1 MTLRSLL
8 FGGAGCFLLS
18 FVAPTFLRAQGLSD
32 VMLYS
37 RMDPLGTVRSTGL
50 GGAMTSLGAD
60 LGAVWSNPAGLGMY
74 RTSDVGMSL
83 AIGAGGGRTTFADQ
97 TQTTA
102 APHLIVGQIGAALT
116 MPLNH
121 PQFRRGTFGIG
132 YTPLRDLHQRV
143 EWAGPQAGE
152 SLTQQL
158 ALQAQGTP
166 FDSLWYS
173 QPFDADLA
181 WYTYLIDTV
190 SGSVDQYEGAF
201 NGDDVQQSLRR
212 DRSGRMGETT
222 LAFGTSYDD
231 MLHLGLSVGLTSI
244 DMERVDVYSERKQ
257 MGPSLLDRFT
267 FNDRLEVSG
276 SGAFWAFGLI
286 LQPEN
291 TPLRFGWSYRS
302 GSVFSIDDFYQV
314 DATSDFSDGTGYE
327 WNSPNSY
334 VQYRI
339 RTPRQ
344 HRLGFSW
351 TMGKAALLTLD
362 YGYSDFAQATFTSND
377 FRAEDVAA
385 IQRDIDSTLVAEQQ
399 VRGGLE
405 FRIQDTWRFRFGGG
419 WQSAAAQPLQG
430 FDGVEDGTLLEDG
443 SQRIQWAIGGEY
455 RAETWYAGATYRHTS
470 TEDARRLYALS
481 PAIAEG
487 RTGLGLLMLSIGA
500 RY

>member
-1 MTLRSLL
+1 
-8 FGGAGCFLLS
+8 
-18 FVAPTFLRAQGLSD
+18 
-32 VMLYS
+32 MLYS
-37 RMDPLGTVRSTGL
+37 RMDPLGTGRSTGL

-74 RTSDVGMSL
+74 RTSDVGFSL
-83 AIGAGGGRTTFADQ
+83 AIGAGGGRTTFAYRHPDHCG
-97 TQTTA
+97 TPPDCGTSRSG
-102 APHLIVGQIGAALT
+102 PHHALE
-116 MPLNH
+116 PPPIPQGHLWHRLH
-121 PQFRRGTFGIG
+121 P
-132 YTPLRDLHQRV
+132 V
-143 EWAGPQAGE
+143 AGPAPTRGMGRG
-152 SLTQQL
+152 SKP
-158 ALQAQGTP
+158 AKASPSSSPCRPQGTR

-190 SGSVDQYEGAF
+190 SGTCGPIRRGLQWRRRRVKASGGTAPAAWGNHPRLRHE
-201 NGDDVQQSLRR
+201 LRR
-212 DRSGRMGETT
+212 RAAPRFERGPHVHRH
-222 LAFGTSYDD
+222 GT
-231 MLHLGLSVGLTSI
+231 
-244 DMERVDVYSERKQ
+244 VDVYSERKQ
-257 MGPSLLDRFT
+257 MGPSPLDRFT
-267 FNDRLEVSG
+267 FNDRLQVSG

-302 GSVFSIDDFYQV
+302 GTVFSIDDFYQV

-362 YGYSDFAQATFTSND
+362 YGYADFAQATFTSND

-385 IQRDIDSTLVAEQQ
+385 IQPEIDSTLVAEQQ

-405 FRIQDTWRFRFGGG
+405 FRIQDTWRFRWEVAGT
-419 WQSAAAQPLQG
+419 AAAQPWS
-430 FDGVEDGTLLEDG
+430 G
-443 SQRIQWAIGGEY
+443 STAWKMAPCWRTAASASSGPLAASIG
-455 RAETWYAGATYRHTS
+455 RKTWYAGATYRHTS

-487 RTGLGLLMLSIGA
+487 RTGLGLLMTVHRRPILTGPEAAMRIRLS
-500 RY
+500 RRP

>member
-8 FGGAGCFLLS
+8 FGGAGFLLLS
-18 FVAPTFLRAQGLSD
+18 LVQSTPLRAQGLSD
-32 VMLYS
+32 VLLYS
-37 RMDPLGTVRSTGL
+37 RMDPLGSARSTGL

-60 LGAVWSNPAGLGMY
+60 LGAVWSNPAGLGLY

-97 TQTTA
+97 TGTTA

-121 PQFRRGTFGIG
+121 PNFRRGTFGIG
-132 YTPLRDLHQRV
+132 YTPLRDFHQRV
-143 EWAGPQAGE
+143 EWTGPQSGE

-158 ALQAQGTP
+158 ALQANGTP

-190 SGSVDQYEGAF
+190 SGSVDQYAGAF
-201 NGDDVQQSLRR
+201 DGDDVQQSLRR

-222 LAFGTSYDD
+222 IAFGTSYDEV
-231 MLHLGLSVGLTSI
+231 LHIGLAVGLTSI
-244 DMERVDVYSERKQ
+244 DMDRVDVYTERKLL
-257 MGPSLLDRFT
+257 GPSSLDRFT

-276 SGAFWAFGLI
+276 SGAFWSFGLI

-314 DATSDFSDGTGYE
+314 DATSDFSDGSGYE

-344 HRLGFSW
+344 HRMGFSW

-362 YGYSDFAQATFTSND
+362 YGYADFAQATFESND
-377 FRAEDVAA
+377 FFDSDVEA
-385 IQRDIDSTLVAEQQ
+385 IQRDIDSTLIAEQN

-405 FRIQDTWRFRFGGG
+405 FRIEDTWRFRFGGG
-419 WQSAAAQPLQG
+419 WRSAAAKPLRG
-430 FDGVEDGTLLEDG
+430 LNGLEDGTLLEDG
-443 SQRIQWAIGGEY
+443 AAQIQWAIGGEY

-481 PAIAEG
+481 PVIAEG